1 MRNLIQFLIR
11 YSSWFVF
18 IFYVLLSCVLLFKG
32 NAYQQSVF
40 LTSANGVS
48 TAINGTIHDVDSY
61 FHLAETNR
69 RLEAV
74 NAAQQAEILNLR
86 DKLAHVLTLVP
97 DSSRNRNFNID
108 RFRFIPATVMNNS
121 THHPRNY
128 FTINKGRL
136 DGVEPG
142 MGVVDNDGIVGI
154 VNVAGDHTARIISV
168 LNRSQRFSVKVKG
181 TDFVG
186 SLTWKSNDPTIA
198 TVEEIPRH
206 ARFRV
211 GDTIVTSGFST
222 TFPEGIPVG
231 IVMSRSRGA
240 DDNYFSLRV
249 RLSSNFSHLNTV
261 RVLRDQLKAELDSLS
276 GFDIESS
283 KTSATID

>member
-1 MRNLIQFLIR
+1 MRNLIHFLIR

-18 IFYVLLSCVLLFKG
+18 IFYVLLSCVFLFKG
-32 NAYQQSVF
+32 NDYQQSVY

-48 TAINGTIHDVDSY
+48 AAMHGTIQDIDSY
-61 FHLAETNR
+61 FHLKEANE

-86 DKLAHVLTLVP
+86 NEMGQLLTLVP
-97 DSSRNRNFNID
+97 DSGRNRRFNID
-108 RFRFIPATVMNNS
+108 RFRFIPASVMNNS

-186 SLTWKSNDPTIA
+186 SLAWKSNDPTIA

-249 RLSSNFSHLNTV
+249 RLSSNFAHLNTV

-276 GFDIESS
+276 GFDLESS
-283 KTSATID
+283 NSSDTD